1 VHPHLPLL
9 ATSEPHTLTGV
20 WSRVTGVQDQPSYWL
35 ILATAGAALLLV
47 LYPLT
52 WRLSRNAVTIAHEG
66 GHALA
71 ALVTGRKLTGIRLHS
86 DTSGV
91 TVSRGRP
98 SGPGMVLTAFAG
110 YTTPPLLGLAA
121 AAMLGL
127 GRLTAVLWIS
137 LVLLAAMLLMIRN
150 VFGVISVVV
159 TGGVIFAVSWFAPED
174 VQAVFAYFAAW
185 FLLIA
190 GVRPVFE
197 LQRLR
202 WRGRA
207 PQSDADQLGRLTGVP
222 ALFWVVVF
230 GLVAFGSLAGGGYLL
245 VT

>member
-1 VHPHLPLL
+1 VQLE
-9 ATSEPHTLTGV
+9 TFTDV
-20 WSRVTGVQDQPSYWL
+20 WHRVIGVQAPPPPWL
-35 ILATAGAALLLV
+35 VLATAAVALIV
-47 LYPLT
+47 VMYPLA
-52 WRLSRNAVTIAHEG
+52 WRLSRNVVTIAHEG

-71 ALVTGRKLTGIRLHS
+71 ALLTGRKLTGIRLHS

-91 TVSRGRP
+91 TVSKGKP
-98 SGPGMVLTAFAG
+98 SGPGMILTAAAG

-121 AAMLGL
+121 AGVLGL
-127 GRLTAVLWIS
+127 GHLTAVLWIS

-150 VFGVISVVV
+150 VFGVVSVIV
-159 TGGVIFAVSWFAPED
+159 TGGVIFAVSWFTEPD

-202 WRGRA
+202 YRGRA
-207 PQSDADQLGRLTGVP
+207 PHSDADQLARLTGVP
-222 ALFWVVVF
+222 ALLWVGMF
-230 GLVAFGSLAGGGYLL
+230 ASVAFASLGTGTYLL
-245 VT
+245 LP

>member
-1 VHPHLPLL
+1 VL
-9 ATSEPHTLTGV
+9 AADQTQTLDEV
-20 WSRVTGVQDQPSYWL
+20 WRRVIGVQQQPPHWL
-35 ILATAGAALLLV
+35 VLSTAAAALVLV
-47 LYPLT
+47 LYPLA

-137 LVLLAAMLLMIRN
+137 LALLAAMLLMIRN
-150 VFGVISVVV
+150 VFGVLSVVA
-159 TGGVIFAVSWFAPED
+159 TGGIIFAVSWFAPLH

-202 WRGRA
+202 WQGRA
-207 PQSDADQLGRLTGVP
+207 PHSDADQLGRLTGVP
-222 ALFWVVVF
+222 AILWVGVF
-230 GLVAFGSLAGGGYLL
+230 ALIAFGSLAGGGYLL
-245 VT
+245 AG